1 MQSQVVSTTNLTLRN
16 FKEDAPTKQLSVTA
30 KDDGKI
36 TNLDDYL
43 LGDKYKDITENIN
56 YPTDN
61 G

>member
-1 MQSQVVSTTNLTLRN
+1 LQSQIVSTTNLTLRN
-16 FKEDAPTKQLSVTA
+16 FKEDALTKQLSVTA
-30 KDDGKI
+30 KNDGKI

-43 LGDKYKDITENIN
+43 SGDKYKDITENIN